1 MAAAVPLSPVEMKT
15 AMTNNDAI
23 RILQHAA
30 FYIFSSRVVGGPGR
44 RMRGT
49 VDLWQAMA
57 TLDRCRREL
66 LQMPITMRGARAADC
81 AILPEHRRDVLA
93 IAVFGR
99 DQHLC
104 YTSLTFNS
112 TRTFEHGPA

>member
-66 LQMPITMRGARAADC
+66 LQMPITMRGAPSKEGFRKASFGSMK
-81 AILPEHRRDVLA
+81 LRQN
-93 IAVFGR
+93 AVTAPTVCG
-99 DQHLC
+99 
-104 YTSLTFNS
+104 
-112 TRTFEHGPA
+112 